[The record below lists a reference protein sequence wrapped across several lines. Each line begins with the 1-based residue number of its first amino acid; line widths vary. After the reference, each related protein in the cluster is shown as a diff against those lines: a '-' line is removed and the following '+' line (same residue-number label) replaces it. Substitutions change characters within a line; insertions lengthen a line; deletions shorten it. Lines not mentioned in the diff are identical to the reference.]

1 MTIALLAILLAPAA
15 PDSDEDHLASEARQA
30 CASGQVARAIQLLG
44 DYLRKTNDATAI
56 FNMGRCYQ
64 LNGQADRALL
74 SFREYLRTA
83 PDLTADDRQEVDRH
97 IAELEARRQ
106 PPSPVTPPAL
116 VEATA
121 APRPTSDGNPVLR
134 ALGIGLGAAGV
145 AAVATATIFGLHVRS
160 INDDLHSGRIKDL
173 TAYQRRI
180 DDGARAETL
189 QWVFLG
195 IGAATL
201 AGGAVC
207 MLLALPPRGDAAAL
221 APLVLPGGAGLAVA
235 GGY

>member
-1 MTIALLAILLAPAA
+1 MIITFLAALLAAA
-15 PDSDEDHLASEARQA
+15 PPDSEEDHLATEARQA
-30 CASGQVARAIQLLG
+30 CASGQVERGIQLLG
-44 DYLRKTNDATAI
+44 DYLRKTSDATAI
-56 FNMGRCYQ
+56 YNMGRCYQ
-64 LNGQADRALL
+64 LNGLPDRALV
-74 SFREYLRTA
+74 SFREYLRKA
-83 PDLTADDRQEVDRH
+83 PDLTAEDRQDVDHR
-97 IAELEARRQ
+97 IAELEAR
-106 PPSPVTPPAL
+106 PKPVTPPSL
-116 VEATA
+116 IEP
-121 APRPTSDGNPVLR
+121 APDRPPPPEGKPALR
-134 ALGIGLGAAGV
+134 AVGIGLGAAGV
-145 AAVATATIFGLHVRS
+145 AAVATGALFGLHVRS

-207 MLLALPPRGDAAAL
+207 MLLTLPRHGDAAAL

-235 GGY
+235 GRY